1 MAKKLNPVPTKI
13 IIIAV
18 VIAVIVI
25 AGALIYY
32 FQFAPRGP
40 QRPAEFR
47 FGAVLDYTG
56 WLAACAKA
64 EEIGIK
70 LAVKDINDKGG
81 LWGSTPIKLII
92 RDGESTPEVQL
103 RSFRELVEVE
113 KINAAV
119 GTCHVGGAFA
129 LMKESLSAGATLLA
143 FTFYSSG
150 SR

>member
-13 IIIAV
+13 TIIAV

-56 WLAACAKA
+56 
-64 EEIGIK
+64 G
-70 LAVKDINDKGG
+70 
-81 LWGSTPIKLII
+81 
-92 RDGESTPEVQL
+92 
-103 RSFRELVEVE
+103 
-113 KINAAV
+113 
-119 GTCHVGGAFA
+119 
-129 LMKESLSAGATLLA
+129 
-143 FTFYSSG
+143 
-150 SR
+150 